1 MHLQSFGWRS
11 IRVRLYLLFSLTL
24 LGVMGYALSDAWSS
38 WHTLQRLQQMQA
50 LEQSAQRISAVV
62 HSLQKERGLSAG
74 WIGAQGKRFASEL
87 ASQRDATDAAHQV
100 LRRYLAEQDQ
110 QVLGAAALSAL
121 GEADRQLNAVL
132 GARAGISALT
142 VSARPR
148 HLASTPPPS
157 TPIWPCWRKCR
168 RRPAM

>member
-87 ASQRDATDAAHQV
+87 ASQRGATDAAHQV
-100 LRRYLAEQDQ
+100 LRRYLAE
-110 QVLGAAALSAL
+110 
-121 GEADRQLNAVL
+121 
-132 GARAGISALT
+132 
-142 VSARPR
+142 
-148 HLASTPPPS
+148 
-157 TPIWPCWRKCR
+157 
-168 RRPAM
+168 